1 MGNIYSLLDLKQDD
15 DNTKIIQREVIE
27 LEQNIKNIDL
37 MIKMLNN
44 KCDKILTKIV
54 DVDNKIYEI
63 IEATTKDKNIKD
75 FGNEWDYYDFNQT
88 INFVNTDKIKLD

>member
-1 MGNIYSLLDLKQDD
+1 MGNIYSLFDLKQDD
-15 DNTKIIQREVIE
+15 DNTKIIKREVIE

-54 DVDNKIYEI
+54 DVDNKTYEI
-63 IEATTKDKNIKD
+63 IETTSKNKIVKD

-88 INFVNTDKIKLD
+88 INLINTGKMKVD

>member
-15 DNTKIIQREVIE
+15 DNTQIIKREVIE

-54 DVDNKIYEI
+54 DVDNKTYEI
-63 IEATTKDKNIKD
+63 IETTSKKNKIKD

-88 INFVNTDKIKLD
+88 INFINTGKMKLD